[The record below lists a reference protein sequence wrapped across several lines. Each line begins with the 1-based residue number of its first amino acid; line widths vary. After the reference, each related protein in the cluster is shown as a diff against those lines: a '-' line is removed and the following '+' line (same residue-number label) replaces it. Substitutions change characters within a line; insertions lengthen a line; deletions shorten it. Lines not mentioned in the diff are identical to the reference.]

1 MNTKQLNE
9 QLYANRELAG
19 TAEHCI
25 CEDCVFYAEQ
35 IMKNDALV
43 SFLLTKGLNP
53 RKADEVW
60 CYMEKDGNKH
70 YTADFFEMYAEKEEM
85 HIYGNVK
92 VTFYINNYAE
102 KEQPPHACTID
113 VVFKR

>member
-43 SFLLTKGLNP
+43 SFLLAKGLNP

-70 YTADFFEMYAEKEEM
+70 YTADFFEVYAEKE
-85 HIYGNVK
+85 H
-92 VTFYINNYAE
+92 
-102 KEQPPHACTID
+102 PPHACTID